1 MTLSNLPLLSML
13 IWTPIIGGVWALI
26 AGDRQEQTVKFFS
39 LLFAI
44 ITFVFSALLYYQFD
58 NGFEGMQFIE
68 ESSWIP
74 AFNIKYHLGVD
85 GIALPLI
92 LLTTFTTILV
102 ILAAW
107 EVIEKNISYYMCAFL
122 VLTGLMNGVF
132 VAAGCHP
139 VLCVLGSNVDSDV
152 SNHRDLGRAKPGLC
166 YYQVFPVYL
175 PGFSIH
181 VGGVSLSLFC
191 CRQF

>member
-39 LLFAI
+39 LLVAI

-58 NGFEGMQFIE
+58 NGFAGMQFIE

-132 VAAGCHP
+132 VALDAILFYVFWEAMLIPMFLIIGIWGGP
-139 VLCVLGSNVDSDV
+139 NRVYATIKFFLYTFLGS
-152 SNHRDLGRAKPGLC
+152 
-166 YYQVFPVYL
+166 VF
-175 PGFSIH
+175 H
-181 VGGVSLSLFC
+181 VGGIPLSLFC